1 MKIVEVRQQH
11 HSGYFIVKHKHAS
24 HFVLNADFE
33 QANVCWV
40 YIENTN
46 TLKVRSSISWVML
59 QYFQCEQNLW
69 TDSMWT
75 YIITTLWVGQSEIL
89 AKDYTSDIDSGYK
102 DAAHIQ
108 NGLLCICLFTDFAH
122 WETN

>member
-59 QYFQCEQNLW
+59 QYFQCEQNL
-69 TDSMWT
+69 
-75 YIITTLWVGQSEIL
+75 
-89 AKDYTSDIDSGYK
+89 
-102 DAAHIQ
+102 
-108 NGLLCICLFTDFAH
+108 
-122 WETN
+122 

>member
-11 HSGYFIVKHKHAS
+11 HSGYFIVKYKHAS

-46 TLKVRSSISWVML
+46 TEGEIK
-59 QYFQCEQNLW
+59 
-69 TDSMWT
+69 
-75 YIITTLWVGQSEIL
+75 YIM
-89 AKDYTSDIDSGYK
+89 GYV
-102 DAAHIQ
+102 AV
-108 NGLLCICLFTDFAH
+108 FSV
-122 WETN
+122 

>member
-11 HSGYFIVKHKHAS
+11 HSGYFIVKYKHPS

-33 QANVCWV
+33 QASVCWV

-89 AKDYTSDIDSGYK
+89 AKDYTSEIDSGYK